1 MNALSTSTA
10 SPIMPLYPAAHQ
22 RDNQRIVLPYLNR
35 TVSVAVDDLICLQG
49 EGNYTFLISR
59 DGKRYLV
66 SKTLKEFETTL
77 DTTQFIRVHKSHIVN
92 LAYIRYNRM
101 LDDRALL
108 MGNGQQVPVSR
119 RRAKDVFVEIQSYL
133 NKTIN

>member
-1 MNALSTSTA
+1 MNALSTAAA
-10 SPIMPLYPAAHQ
+10 SPILPLYPAAHQ

-35 TVSVAVDDLICLQG
+35 TVSVAVDDLVCLQG

-77 DTTQFIRVHKSHIVN
+77 DTTQFVRVHKSHIVN

-108 MGNGQQVPVSR
+108 MANGQEVPVSR
-119 RRAKDVFVEIQSYL
+119 RRAKEVFIEIQSYL
-133 NKTIN
+133 NKTLN